1 MFCFVSYADTNAST
15 EAVDAFRAPFQ
26 NRVVAADED
35 AFERAFSALMNNL
48 TARVVNGSGTS
59 SSPAPMFATGAAVY
73 DSGAPNG
80 TMYGL
85 MQCMRD
91 RTAAECDQCL
101 QESVRTLTSCCRG
114 HVGGVVFAYSCYM
127 RMEIYPYYNLALDGP
142 PLLAPAPMIFAG
154 GERRVQV
161 AIMPS
166 SLWPLLLLRLFIL
179 VMVASN
185 LSTGTTTT
193 PPIAFEDPTNPFT
206 SVDCRPSSSSAAPS
220 PSPSSKDT
228 GNDMFQDNVN
238 VLLGQL
244 PSSAATTGF
253 ASLSGGEGTDR
264 AFVRGLCRGDTK
276 RGDCQACLV
285 LAVLAINSRCN
296 SSSRRAGIWYDD
308 GSGGGVPAP
317 MFCFVSYADTNT
329 STASEDAFRAPF
341 QNVAVAAD
349 EDAFERA
356 FSALMNNLTARV
368 VNGSGTSS
376 SPAPMFATGAAVY
389 DSGAPNGTMYGL
401 MQCMRDRTAAECDQ
415 CLQESVRTLTSCC
428 RGHVGG
434 VVFAY
439 SCYMRMEI
447 YPYYN
452 LALDGPPL
460 LAPAPMIF
468 AGGERRGKK
477 PVDVTLAIAIPV
489 GTVVATIVFLCVFLY
504 RRKVNR
510 KKTPPDNCS
519 SIEED
524 IGYVELDQLNLAVL
538 RAATNNFSEE
548 NKLGEGGFGEV
559 FKGTRTL
566 HNGEDIAVK
575 KLSQDSS
582 QGFQE
587 LKNELVLAAK
597 LKHRNLVQLLGVSL
611 QEEKLVIYEYM
622 PNRSLDTFLS
632 DPVRRHQLDWS
643 KRFTII
649 CGIARGLLYLHE
661 ESRLKVIHRD
671 LKPSNVL
678 LDADMNPKIS
688 DFGIARAFSGDQ
700 SRDITRRPVGTL
712 GYMSPE
718 YAYWGH
724 VSTKSD
730 ILSFGVIVL
739 EMVTGRRNNSAYS
752 GTSDSISVLS
762 HVWDKWRAGSM
773 ADVVD
778 PSLAESGYPESEVL
792 NCIEIGLL
800 CVQENPVDRPDAS
813 AVVLMLSSP
822 TSTADDRRAPS
833 GFTESDGPARSDA
846 RSSDGGVLLVSDKK
860 SSITTVSENEMS
872 ISELQPR

>member
-1 MFCFVSYADTNAST
+1 M
-15 EAVDAFRAPFQ
+15 P
-26 NRVVAADED
+26 
-35 AFERAFSALMNNL
+35 
-48 TARVVNGSGTS
+48 S
-59 SSPAPMFATGAAVY
+59 SSP
-73 DSGAPNG
+73 SGH
-80 TMYGL
+80 
-85 MQCMRD
+85 RH
-91 RTAAECDQCL
+91 
-101 QESVRTLTSCCRG
+101 G
-114 HVGGVVFAYSCYM
+114 HGG
-127 RMEIYPYYNLALDGP
+127 
-142 PLLAPAPMIFAG
+142 
-154 GERRVQV
+154 
-161 AIMPS
+161 
-166 SLWPLLLLRLFIL
+166 LLLLA
-179 VMVASN
+179 MVAS
-185 LSTGTTTT
+185 LSTVV
-193 PPIAFEDPTNPFT
+193 T
-206 SVDCRPSSSSAAPS
+206 SQNNRTFWSNVVALLDALPSAAAP
-220 PSPSSKDT
+220 
-228 GNDMFQDNVN
+228 
-238 VLLGQL
+238 
-244 PSSAATTGF
+244 TGF
-253 ASLSGGEGTDR
+253 ATLSRGNGSDR
-264 AFVRGLCRGDTK
+264 AFVRGLCRGDTTSVNCATYL
-276 RGDCQACLV
+276 RDAALTLRQSTC
-285 LAVLAINSRCN
+285 

-317 MFCFVSYADTNT
+317 MFCFVSYADTNA
-329 STASEDAFRAPF
+329 STASMNAFRAPF
-341 QNVAVAAD
+341 QNGAVAAD
-349 EDAFERA
+349 KDTFERA
-356 FSALMNNLTARV
+356 FTALMNNLTARV
-368 VNGSGTSS
+368 VNGSGTSSS

-401 MQCMRDRTAAECDQ
+401 MQCIRDQTAAECDQ
-415 CLQESVRTLTSCC
+415 CLHESVGTLTSCC
-428 RGHVGG
+428 RGHLGG

-439 SCYMRMEI
+439 YCYMRMEI

-460 LAPAPMIF
+460 LAPAPTIF
-468 AGGERRGKK
+468 TGKRREKK
-477 PVDVTLAIAIPV
+477 PVDVTLAVAIPV
-489 GTVVATIVFLCVFLY
+489 GTVVAVIVFFCVFLY

-510 KKTPPDNCS
+510 KKTLPDNYS

-524 IGYVELDQLNLAVL
+524 IGYVELEQLNLAVL

-559 FKGTRTL
+559 FKGTL

-575 KLSQDSS
+575 RLSQDSS

-632 DPVRRHQLDWS
+632 DPLRRRQLDWS
-643 KRFTII
+643 KRFAII

-688 DFGIARAFSGDQ
+688 DFGIARAFGGDQ

-730 ILSFGVIVL
+730 IFSFGVIVL

-752 GTSDSISVLS
+752 DTSDSISVLS

-778 PSLAESGYPESEVL
+778 PSLAESGYPESEVV

-833 GFTESDGPARSDA
+833 RPAFTFSSGFTESDGPARSDA
-846 RSSDGGVLLVSDKK
+846 RSSDGGVLLVSGKK